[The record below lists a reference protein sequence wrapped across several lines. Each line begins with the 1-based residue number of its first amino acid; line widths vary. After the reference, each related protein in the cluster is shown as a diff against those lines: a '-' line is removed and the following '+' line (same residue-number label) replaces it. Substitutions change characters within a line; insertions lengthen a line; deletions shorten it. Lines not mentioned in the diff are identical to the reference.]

1 MPKTVR
7 PSPLSIRLT
16 LTERAALERRAG
28 GMGLSTFIKSLA
40 LEGLPSRARRAS
52 SADQKLLA
60 QLLGQLGAGGLAAS
74 MRDLAA
80 AADSGSLYVDDL
92 VVRRL
97 HDACD
102 DIHAMHLHLLKALG
116 MKPPRR
122 PVRKTVRARFARAA
136 ADWETRP

>member
-7 PSPLSIRLT
+7 PSPLSIRLSQA
-16 LTERAALERRAG
+16 ERAALERRAVG
-28 GMGLSTFIKSLA
+28 VGLSTFVKSVA
-40 LEGLPSRARRAS
+40 LHGAAPGVRRTA
-52 SADQKLLA
+52 SADQVLLA
-60 QLLGQLGAGGLAAS
+60 QLLGQLGASGLVAS

-102 DIHAMHLHLLKALG
+102 DIRAMHLHLLKALG
-116 MKPPRR
+116 MKAQR
-122 PVRKTVRARFARAA
+122 PARETVRARFSRAA
-136 ADWETRP
+136 TDVGAQR